1 MSGTFLLV
9 AFIVFCCNLVL
20 FLFLEKKRR
29 ISKTV
34 LGIIAV
40 ILACVAFGFFGALF
54 ANDFHVMALVIQ
66 LILPLLFAISAL
78 DLLGVNILLLG
89 KRGFFTKKRL
99 VIIGAL
105 LVILIITGIGYGR
118 LQTSRRNDNLTKY
131 PDIEFSDTY
140 YLNLNLRKSTYGY
153 WDSESNTCTEVDGS
167 SFTSVVTEE
176 QYKETIYFEDETGD
190 IITPFCIAYNKGKTA
205 VYYSNDNKIF
215 RYDKNTDEYTRVAE
229 FETEHENSFAVRKIA
244 ISDDERTIYAI
255 TMNTSDENE
264 DDYMYYIDT
273 VSDSITRIISDD
285 GRIND
290 FEISPDGTSI
300 IYYGGYKVR
309 KYDIASGA
317 RTILLDDATPKK
329 VETHCEGIIRISD
342 DGRYIM
348 YCIGAG
354 HEFLKTYQ
362 YVYVYDIKENTTDI
376 VLKTDLCTV
385 KNVDW
390 VR

>member
-9 AFIVFCCNLVL
+9 AFVVFGLNLIL
-20 FLFLEKKRR
+20 FLFLEKNRS
-29 ISKTV
+29 ISKTA
-34 LGIIAV
+34 LTIIAV
-40 ILACVAFGFFGALF
+40 VLACVAFGFFGALL
-54 ANDFHVMALVIQ
+54 ANDFHVIALVIQ

-105 LVILIITGIGYGR
+105 LVILIIAGVAYGKV
-118 LQTSRRNDNLTKY
+118 QNIRRNESLTKY
-131 PDIEFSDTY
+131 PDIEFSNTY
-140 YLNLNLRKSTYGY
+140 YLNIDLRKSIYGY
-153 WDSESNTCTEVDGS
+153 WDSESNTWTEVDGS
-167 SFTSVVTEE
+167 SFTSVITEE

-190 IITPFCIAYNKGKTA
+190 IITPFCVAYNKDKTA
-205 VYYSNDNKIF
+205 VYYSYDNKIF
-215 RYDKNTDEYTRVAE
+215 RYDKNAEEYSRVAE
-229 FETEHENSFAVRKIA
+229 FETEHEKGFAVRKIA
-244 ISDDERTIYAI
+244 ISDDEKTIYAI
-255 TMNTSDENE
+255 TMNTSEDNE
-264 DDYMYYIDT
+264 TDYMYCIDT
-273 VSDSITRIISDD
+273 SSNSITRIISDD

-309 KYDIASGA
+309 KYNIASGK
-317 RTILLDDATPKK
+317 RTILLDDATPKE
-329 VETHCEGIIRISD
+329 VEAHCEGIIRISD

-348 YCIGAG
+348 YCIGTG

-362 YVYVYDIKENTTDI
+362 YVYVYDTKENTTEI

-385 KNVDW
+385 ENVDW